1 MDRYGAGDRM
11 GSHQLAAL
19 LELQSAAAGGSAWK
33 RREASMAELA
43 GRGHM
48 GCWWPWQPHTEGT
61 GTHHPGPPHG
71 DVVGPGPAAGGWEIF
86 QPEELG
92 CG

>member
-1 MDRYGAGDRM
+1 MLGTGWAATSLQRSWSSSRQ
-11 GSHQLAAL
+11 QLVGLPGREGRRAWL
-19 LELQSAAAGGSAWK
+19 SWQAGGIW
-33 RREASMAELA
+33 
-43 GRGHM
+43 G
-48 GCWWPWQPHTEGT
+48 WWPWQPHTEGT